1 MALITDEAVILR
13 TVKYGDTSKILTLY
27 SKNNGKLNC
36 IVKGARNIKSKVLGV
51 IEPFNHITIVY
62 YHKQNRDLQMLSK
75 AETIKNFAIIK
86 TDLDKLTISYRIL
99 EMMNKVVY
107 DNEHSHE
114 LFELLI
120 KCFSYVN
127 DSVPGSPE
135 NSAENFISYLYFQVH
150 LCEVLGISP
159 IDKIET
165 EGDTF
170 KSREMFL
177 SRTQYETI
185 KFLLDNNIADMNSG
199 LASNETILNLM
210 SIYDKYLADHT
221 ENFIKL
227 KTVRV
232 FNQMN

>member
-1 MALITDEAVILR
+1 MALVTDEAVILR
-13 TVKYGDTSKILTLY
+13 SVKYGDTSKILTLY
-27 SKNNGKLNC
+27 SKNNGKINC
-36 IVKGARNIKSKVLGV
+36 IVKGARNIKSRVLGV
-51 IEPFNHITIVY
+51 IEPFNHITIVFY
-62 YHKQNRDLQMLSK
+62 NKQNRDLQMLSK
-75 AETIKNFAIIK
+75 AETIKNFRIIK
-86 TDLDKLTISYRIL
+86 TDLDKLTICYRIL

-107 DNEHSHE
+107 DKEHSHE

-120 KCFSYVN
+120 KSFSYIN
-127 DSVPGSPE
+127 ESGSE
-135 NSAENFISYLYFQVH
+135 NSAENSISYLYFQVH

-170 KSREMFL
+170 KSREL
-177 SRTQYETI
+177 LLNKAQYETI
-185 KFLLDNNIADMNSG
+185 KFLLDNDIADMKTGSS
-199 LASNETILNLM
+199 ANETILNLM

-227 KTVRV
+227 KSVRV

>member
-1 MALITDEAVILR
+1 MALVTDEAVILR
-13 TVKYGDTSKILTLY
+13 SVKYGDTSKILTLY
-27 SKNNGKLNC
+27 SKNNGKINC
-36 IVKGARNIKSKVLGV
+36 IVKGARNIKSRVLGV
-51 IEPFNHITIVY
+51 IEPFNHITIVFY
-62 YHKQNRDLQMLSK
+62 NKQNRDLQMLSK
-75 AETIKNFAIIK
+75 AETIKNFRIIK
-86 TDLDKLTISYRIL
+86 TDLDKLTICYRIL

-107 DNEHSHE
+107 DKEHSHE

-120 KCFSYVN
+120 KSFSYIN
-127 DSVPGSPE
+127 ESGSE
-135 NSAENFISYLYFQVH
+135 NSAENSISYLYFQVH

-170 KSREMFL
+170 KSREL
-177 SRTQYETI
+177 LLNKAQYETI
-185 KFLLDNNIADMNSG
+185 KFLLDNDIADMKTGSQ
-199 LASNETILNLM
+199 ANETILNLM

-227 KTVRV
+227 KSVRV

>member
-1 MALITDEAVILR
+1 MALVTDEAVILR
-13 TVKYGDTSKILTLY
+13 TVNYGDTSKILTLY
-27 SKNNGKLNC
+27 SRNNGKINC
-36 IVKGARNIKSKVLGV
+36 IVKGARNIKSRVLGV
-51 IEPFNHITIVY
+51 IEPFNHITIVFY
-62 YHKQNRDLQMLSK
+62 NKENRDLQMLSK
-75 AETIKNFAIIK
+75 AETIKNFRVIK

-99 EMMNKVVY
+99 ETMNKAVY
-107 DNEHSHE
+107 DKEHSNE

-120 KCFSYVN
+120 KSFTYINESN
-127 DSVPGSPE
+127 PE
-135 NSAENFISYLYFQVH
+135 KSAENFISYLYFQVH
-150 LCEVLGISP
+150 LCELLGISP

-177 SRTQYETI
+177 NRPQYEMI
-185 KFLLDNNIADMNSG
+185 KYILENDIVKMDSG
-199 LASNETILNLM
+199 MAANETILNLM

>member
-1 MALITDEAVILR
+1 MALVTDEAVILR
-13 TVKYGDTSKILTLY
+13 SVKYGDTSKILTLY
-27 SKNNGKLNC
+27 SKNNGKINC

-51 IEPFNHITIVY
+51 IEPFNQITIVF

-75 AETIKNFAIIK
+75 AETIKNFSVIK
-86 TDLDKLTISYRIL
+86 TDLDKLTIGYRIL
-99 EMMNKVVY
+99 EMMNKAVY
-107 DNEHSHE
+107 DNEHSLE

-120 KCFSYVN
+120 KIFSYIN
-127 DSVPGSPE
+127 SESSKK
-135 NSAENFISYLYFQVH
+135 SAENFISYLYFQIH

-159 IDKIET
+159 IDKIEA
-165 EGDTF
+165 EGNTF

-177 SRTQYETI
+177 SREHYDLI
-185 KFLLDNNIADMNSG
+185 KFLLECDIEKMNSCPS
-199 LASNETILNLM
+199 LDETILNLM

-227 KTVRV
+227 KSVRV